1 MRRKW
6 LGQDNKVFGRTTAWE
21 EPTAPAGAAPPAAA
35 KTAQAAAAFAASDPV
50 APRRPRTDLPPVSL
64 PAKTEAAIWKT
75 KTDYELALQR
85 SGMPRPWELIEKL
98 ADELLE
104 EMLQTSA
111 EKLFEACDDAVE
123 QVVEGEVAIV
133 APPQPSA

>member
-1 MRRKW
+1 MP
-6 LGQDNKVFGRTTAWE
+6 G
-21 EPTAPAGAAPPAAA
+21 PTSPAIGA
-35 KTAQAAAAFAASDPV
+35 
-50 APRRPRTDLPPVSL
+50 
-64 PAKTEAAIWKT
+64 AKTEAAIWKT

-104 EMLQTSA
+104 EILQTSA

-133 APPQPSA
+133 APPQPSAA